1 MYKLCPG
8 VEVET
13 GQCDKHAD
21 IYRKGGK
28 PKEDIRT
35 SATLEDGKRWAMNR
49 ALVRFRL
56 RDVLMPPSWV
66 LRSTS

>member
-1 MYKLCPG
+1 MYELCPG

-35 SATLEDGKRWAMNR
+35 SATLEDGMT
-49 ALVRFRL
+49 
-56 RDVLMPPSWV
+56 VL
-66 LRSTS
+66 